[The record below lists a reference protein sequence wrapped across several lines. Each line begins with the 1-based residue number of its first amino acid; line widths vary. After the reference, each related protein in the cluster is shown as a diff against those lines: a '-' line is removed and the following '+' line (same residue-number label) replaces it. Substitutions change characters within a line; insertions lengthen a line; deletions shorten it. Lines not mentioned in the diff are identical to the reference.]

1 MKRLMAVGCSCLV
14 TASAAL
20 AASDRMPLDIA
31 SGAQIGVI
39 NLLDPEV
46 MHFHAGK
53 KADESF
59 MKIQAVTW
67 PVDDMLNAALKDPLG
82 QKGLTQVPLAPS
94 NSLVRSRE
102 HCFVNA
108 ALVKGLPTD
117 CSPPLMQLAADAGV
131 NLLIVLAPGLNN
143 SDHTGSS
150 HNDGVSET
158 LRGWG
163 FLTRGI
169 AGAKD
174 KPTLFSDTELLL
186 VGITPQGATV
196 RARQWGGNYAVK
208 WQTYVPPTDPKAIP
222 PDQLDELRP
231 LFASMLSRQGQELLE
246 QARVHP

>member
-1 MKRLMAVGCSCLV
+1 MKRLMAVGCVCLM
-14 TASAAL
+14 TAGATL
-20 AASDRMPLDIA
+20 AASDRMPLEIA
-31 SGAQIGVI
+31 SGVQIGVI
-39 NLLDPEV
+39 NLLDPEL

-59 MKIQAVTW
+59 MKFQAVTW
-67 PVDDMLNAALKDPLG
+67 QVDDMLNAALKDPLG
-82 QKGLTQVPLAPS
+82 QKGLTLVPLAPS
-94 NSLVRSRE
+94 DALVRSRE

-108 ALVKGLPTD
+108 ALVKGLPAD
-117 CSPPLMQLAADAGV
+117 CSSPLVQLAADAGV
-131 NLLIVLAPGLNN
+131 NLLIVMAPGLNN

-196 RARQWGGNYAVK
+196 RARQWGGNYQLK
-208 WQTYVPPTDPKAIP
+208 WQNYVPPTDPKAIP
-222 PDQLDELRP
+222 PEQFNELQP
-231 LFASMLSRQGQELLE
+231 LFASMLSRQGQELLA
-246 QARVHP
+246 QVRVSR